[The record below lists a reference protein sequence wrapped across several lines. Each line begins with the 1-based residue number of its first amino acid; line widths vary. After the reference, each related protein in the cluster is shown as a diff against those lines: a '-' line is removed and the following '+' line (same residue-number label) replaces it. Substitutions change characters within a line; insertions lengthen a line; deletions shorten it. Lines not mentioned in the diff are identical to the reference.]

1 MRRTTILLALL
12 ALGCSP
18 APAPRPRAQPSVV
31 VPAPTATIAT
41 DGDEPNSAVDSF
53 VGRWEGVG
61 VQDDGSS
68 WQMRVTLRGTRPGPC
83 ATVEYPT
90 ISCAAEWTCEQESG
104 EVLRAREQ
112 LTEGRDRCIDGGA
125 IEMRLDTSGRLE
137 WRYSGGGVSARATL
151 RRVE

>member
-1 MRRTTILLALL
+1 MRHTTVLLALL

-41 DGDEPNSAVDSF
+41 DGEPSERGPESF
-53 VGRWEGVG
+53 VGLWQGVG

-68 WQMRVTLRGTRPGPC
+68 WQMRVSIHGTRAGAC

-90 ISCAAEWTCEQESG
+90 ISCAADWFCQDDGG

-151 RRVE
+151 RRAE